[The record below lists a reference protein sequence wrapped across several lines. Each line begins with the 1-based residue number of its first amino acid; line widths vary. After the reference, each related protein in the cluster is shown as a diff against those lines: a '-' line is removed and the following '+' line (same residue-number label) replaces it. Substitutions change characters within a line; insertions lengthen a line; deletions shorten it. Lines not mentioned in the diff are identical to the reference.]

1 MSVRREYRKTG
12 RTPEQLAELRAVR
25 ERYQRE
31 KPSPEQALAASGQTD
46 FLPLGEVVLLRQIA
60 TELKRERE
68 RKGMT
73 LAELSSRCGI
83 DQAALSRLENGKVDN
98 PTIDTLYRVAAALD
112 KVVCCVLRD
121 APPACPA

>member
-1 MSVRREYRKTG
+1 MTVRREYRQSE

-31 KPSPEQALAASGQTD
+31 KPSPEEALAESGHTAL
-46 FLPLGEVVLLRQIA
+46 LPLGEVVLIHELA
-60 TELKRERE
+60 AALKRQRE

-73 LAELSSRCGI
+73 LAELSAKTGI
-83 DQAALSRLENGKVDN
+83 DSAALSRLENGKAVN

-112 KVVCCVLRD
+112 TVISCVLRD
-121 APPACPA
+121 ATPSPA